1 MDMVQFGNKLK
12 ELRKARHISQDE
24 LAQVVGV
31 SRATVGS
38 WECARRQISI
48 KHEEKI
54 CKHFK
59 LPVDFFR
66 ENDAKDEIID
76 LLERA
81 RLLFK
86 NKNLPLE
93 EKQKLSEELMR
104 LYLQMKG

>member
-24 LAQVVGV
+24 LGFVLGV

-38 WECARRQISI
+38 WESGRRNISVR
-48 KHEEKI
+48 HLEAL
-54 CKHFK
+54 CNYFK
-59 LPVDFFR
+59 LDINYFR
-66 ENDAKDEIID
+66 DETTKDEIID
-76 LLERA
+76 LIERA
-81 RLLFK
+81 RLLF
-86 NKNLPLE
+86 NNEQLPIE